1 LSGSTLLAVS
11 FSEFTNIEFLYTKQ
25 YCTQEDSDYL
35 YAKLTLMDFL
45 LKPWPWYVS
54 GPLIALVMAI
64 LVFFGKT
71 FGMSSNLRTLCS
83 IGGAGKYS
91 DFFRFDWKA
100 QKWNLTVVLGAIIG
114 GFLAVNFLSDG
125 SAIDLSS
132 ETTVDLQEFGFSN
145 IGATLLPQEIYSWEN
160 VFTLKGMSILIIA
173 GFLVGFGTRYAGGC
187 TSGHAITGLS
197 NLQLPSLIAVIG
209 FFIGGLIMTHF
220 LLPIIF

>member
-1 LSGSTLLAVS
+1 M
-11 FSEFTNIEFLYTKQ
+11 EI
-25 YCTQEDSDYL
+25 
-35 YAKLTLMDFL
+35 M
-45 LKPWPWYVS
+45 LKPWPWFIS
-54 GPLIALVMAI
+54 GPLIALVMLL
-64 LVFFGKT
+64 LVYFGKT

-114 GFLAVNFLSDG
+114 GFVAVTFLSDG
-125 SAIDLSS
+125 STIDLSPQ
-132 ETTVDLQEFGFSN
+132 TITDLQEFGFSN
-145 IGATLLPQEIYSWEN
+145 IGETLLPQEIYSWEN
-160 VFTLKGMSILIIA
+160 ILTLKGMSILIIA

-220 LLPIIF
+220 ILPLIFTT